1 MAAAVAVIE
10 VDDAEPAVLLIRR
23 ALRANDPWSGHWALP
38 GGRRQRD
45 DVDDLATCV
54 REVQEEV
61 GLVLPRQTC
70 RAVLPPAEAGRH
82 AGRPITVAPFLFRL
96 AVRPALRLDAREVAS
111 ACWCP
116 LATLRDLRRHG
127 RAELG
132 QDRPSPMILL
142 DTQPLWGFTYRV
154 LMHHLGLS
162 LPTEPD
168 RHLQ

>member
-10 VDDAEPAVLLIRR
+10 VNDAEPAVLLIRR
-23 ALRANDPWSGHWALP
+23 AVRADDPWSGHWALP
-38 GGRRQRD
+38 GGRRQRE

-61 GLVLPRQTC
+61 GLVLSRHTC
-70 RAVLPPAEAGRH
+70 VAALPPAEAGRH
-82 AGRPITVAPFLFRL
+82 AGRAIAVAPFLFRL

-116 LATLRDLRRHG
+116 LATLCDLRQHG
-127 RAELG
+127 HAELG

-142 DTQPLWGFTYRV
+142 DAQPLWGFTYRV
-154 LMHHLGLS
+154 LMHHLGVVMPAGSDQRLG
-162 LPTEPD
+162 
-168 RHLQ
+168 